1 MEQPFPVPEEL
12 SDAVAAVPPAAWA
25 MGVSGGA
32 DSVALLLLL
41 CRRPDLS
48 LEVVH
53 LNHETRG
60 PDSDA
65 DAAFVDSLALR
76 MGLSRVIGRWSET
89 EPMLAEAPKNR
100 SARFRA
106 GRMALFRHVV
116 EKDRLQGV
124 ILAHHADDV
133 AETVLHRLLRGS
145 GAAGLGGIAERSRVG
160 GLLVLRPLVRVRRA
174 ALRAWLAAR
183 GQAWR
188 EDVSNEGD
196 QYLRNRLRRVLA
208 TREDLTAALLRVAD
222 AAAAY
227 RAWVRRHTPAVGE
240 KLAVEVLRELPL
252 PLAREAARRWLI
264 VAGVAA
270 AEVTPPVID
279 RLLEMAEDAASPP
292 RRHFPGRVLVRR
304 RAGVLSFERP

>member
-12 SDAVAAVPPAAWA
+12 SDAVAAVPPGAWA

-89 EPMLAEAPKNR
+89 EPMLAEAPKNP
-100 SARFRA
+100 SARFRE

-116 EKDRLQGV
+116 EKDGLQGV
-124 ILAHHADDV
+124 ILAHQADDV

-145 GAAGLGGIAERSRVG
+145 GAVGLGGITERSRVG

-188 EDVSNEGD
+188 DDTSNESD

-208 TREDLTAALLRVAD
+208 TREDLTAALLRLAEE
-222 AAAAY
+222 AAAY

-264 VAGVAA
+264 MAGVPAA
-270 AEVTPPVID
+270 DVAPPVID

>member
-1 MEQPFPVPEEL
+1 MERPGPAPAEL
-12 SDAVAAVPPAAWA
+12 SDAVAAVPPGAWA
-25 MGVSGGA
+25 VGVSGGA

-41 CRRPDLS
+41 KQRPDLA

-60 PDSDA
+60 PDSEA
-65 DAAFVDSLALR
+65 DAAFVESLALR
-76 MGLSRVIGRWSET
+76 MGLRCVIGRWSET
-89 EPMLAEAPKNR
+89 GTMLPNPPKNL

-106 GRMALFRHVV
+106 GRMALFRQVV
-116 EKDRLQGV
+116 EKDGLQGV

-145 GAAGLGGIAERSRVG
+145 GATGLAGIAERSRVA

-188 EDVSNEGD
+188 EDLSNTSD

-208 TREDLTAALLRVAD
+208 PREDLTAALRRLAEG
-222 AAAAY
+222 AAAY
-227 RAWVRRHTPAVGE
+227 RAWVRRRTPDVGE
-240 KLAVEVLRELPL
+240 TLAVEVLRELPL
-252 PLAREAARRWLI
+252 PL
-264 VAGVAA
+264 
-270 AEVTPPVID
+270 
-279 RLLEMAEDAASPP
+279 AEDAASPP

-304 RAGVLSFERP
+304 RAGVLSFERL

>member
-1 MEQPFPVPEEL
+1 MEQPGPLPAEL
-12 SDAVAAVPPAAWA
+12 SGAVAAVPPGAWA
-25 MGVSGGA
+25 VGVSGGA

-60 PDSDA
+60 PDSEVDA
-65 DAAFVDSLALR
+65 EFVDSLALQQ
-76 MGLSRVIGRWSET
+76 GLTCVIGRWSGT
-89 EPMLAEAPKNR
+89 ERMLAKAPNNR

-188 EDVSNEGD
+188 DDTSNESD

-208 TREDLTAALLRVAD
+208 TREGLTAALLRLAEE
-222 AAAAY
+222 AAAY
-227 RAWVRRHTPAVGE
+227 RAWVRRQTPAVVE
-240 KLAVEVLRELPL
+240 VLAVEILRELPL

-264 VAGVAA
+264 MAGVPAA
-270 AEVTPPVID
+270 DVAPPVID

>member
-1 MEQPFPVPEEL
+1 MEQPGPLPAEL
-12 SDAVAAVPPAAWA
+12 SGAVAAVPPGAWA

-89 EPMLAEAPKNR
+89 EPMLAEAPKNP
-100 SARFRA
+100 SARFRE

-116 EKDRLQGV
+116 EKDGLQGV
-124 ILAHHADDV
+124 ILAHQADDV

-145 GAAGLGGIAERSRVG
+145 GAVGLGGITERSRVG

-188 EDVSNEGD
+188 DDTSNESD

-208 TREDLTAALLRVAD
+208 TREDLTAALLRLAEE
-222 AAAAY
+222 AAAY